1 MKKKSSKEVDEK
13 FATAIQVLSWYENH
27 HYPGHVVSNGTH
39 VTFCERMEAAKAED
53 KSASKLL
60 NGLKEMLC
68 LKVRLIKH
76 ITPSHINTAPQATD
90 DKKPETMTVEF
101 HLLKSLPDERP
112 TIVRRER

>member
-39 VTFCERMEAAKAED
+39 ATFCERMEAAKAED

-76 ITPSHINTAPQATD
+76 ITPSHINTAP
-90 DKKPETMTVEF
+90 
-101 HLLKSLPDERP
+101 
-112 TIVRRER
+112 